1 MRKTIM
7 ALTAALLAVGT
18 TLLGVGTANADPGG
32 PVAIQPLS
40 LCTNASWEV
49 GVSNVKS
56 IYMPSTVRATGS
68 VGAVI
73 TITIGTTVSV
83 SSSTSASVTVGL
95 SSVLASVSATAGVT
109 LTSSNTFSTTYALTG
124 TIPSA
129 GAYIEWGTVG
139 RSFSYTA
146 KQYDANCNVL
156 KTESGTGKGT
166 TKTPYGYLSWVGFTG

>member
-1 MRKTIM
+1 MRKAIISM
-7 ALTAALLAVGT
+7 AAVLLAVGT
-18 TLLGVGTANADPGG
+18 TVLGAGSANADPGG

-40 LCTNASWEV
+40 LCTNGSWEV

-56 IYMPSTVRATGS
+56 IYMPSSVRAMGS
-68 VGAVI
+68 VGVQVS
-73 TITIGTTVSV
+73 IGQGTSVSV

-95 SSVLASVSATAGVT
+95 SSVLASVSAAAGVT
-109 LTSSNTFSTTYALTG
+109 LTGSYTFSTPSTLTG
-124 TIPSA
+124 TIPSS

-166 TKTPYGYLSWVGFTG
+166 TKTPYGYVSWVGFTG